1 MPKFRITFML
11 SVAYEPVM
19 LSVVMLSVVKLSAVM
34 LNVVAPSQ
42 CYPTFSQKIIE
53 QRRNKLECLALES
66 IFYPCLILENE
77 TASLQIE
84 LGIIK

>member
-1 MPKFRITFML
+1 ML

-19 LSVVMLSVVKLSAVM
+19 LSVVKLSVVILSAVM
-34 LNVVAPSQ
+34 LNVVAP
-42 CYPTFSQKIIE
+42 IIE
-53 QRRNKLECLALES
+53 QRRNKLECLAPTN